1 MEPCGG
7 AGKQLAPRICT
18 NYAKSGEQGRSLHMH
33 FCGAKVRL
41 AKTAQYIAVF
51 WLRAVALYLPAPRTV
66 DRKIEAPASN
76 SLGSRGTHE

>member
-1 MEPCGG
+1 
-7 AGKQLAPRICT
+7 
-18 NYAKSGEQGRSLHMH
+18 MH

-51 WLRAVALYLPAPRTV
+51 RLRAVAPYLPAPRTV

-76 SLGSRGTHE
+76 SLGSRGTPSKLYWGAGKIPAHALLRGKSETR